1 MNGGNDALD
10 IAEDIIV
17 PKSKDAISVHSQISI
32 ADIISLRVRVL
43 AAIYLD
49 DELLLTANEVAKV
62 GSDRRLPHK
71 FAAVDL
77 PGTEMLP
84 KLRFGVR

>member
-1 MNGGNDALD
+1 MVSTFVLSR
-10 IAEDIIV
+10 IC
-17 PKSKDAISVHSQISI
+17 
-32 ADIISLRVRVL
+32 VL

-49 DELLLTANEVAKV
+49 DELLLAANEVAKV